1 MNRFGQIYSWCE
13 AHKPKVILE
22 IGTWNGH
29 NAARMMNE
37 IGKDAKVKYIGFDL
51 WEDVDEIENINEL
64 ENNAKARVTEEDAR
78 KYLKSYDI
86 ELIKGNTRE
95 TLPKYVKGK
104 KPFVDLAVIDGGHS
118 QGTIKSDFLTVLEV
132 VKPTGIIILDDYYYG
147 CHIPKMGAQT
157 VMCNIQAPYTV
168 LPVADRA
175 KDGSIIKLVQV
186 NMRDVPRIDFHDVP
200 EENAWRFNPAA

>member
-1 MNRFGQIYSWCE
+1 MNRFNQIYSWCE

-51 WEDVDEIENINEL
+51 WEDIDELEGINEL
-64 ENNAKARVTEEDAR
+64 EHNAKGRTTEEETR

-95 TLPKYVKGK
+95 TLPEYIKGK
-104 KPFVDLAVIDGGHS
+104 KPFVDMCVIDGGHS
-118 QGTIKSDFLTVLEV
+118 QGTIKSDFLTVLNIMR
-132 VKPTGIIILDDYYYG
+132 PTGVIFMDDYYYG
-147 CHIPKMGAQT
+147 CQVPKMGAQT
-157 VMCNIQAPYTV
+157 VMCNIQVPYTV
-168 LPVADRA
+168 LPVAD
-175 KDGSIIKLVQV
+175 KVGSGPIIKLVQV
-186 NMRDVPRIDFHDVP
+186 NMRDVPRIDSYDVP
-200 EENAWRFNPAA
+200 EESAWKFDPAA